1 MRNILNGRVY
11 LWCRTLSTYIVLA
24 GLATAAYA
32 DGVDDGSAETE
43 VTIEYF
49 DAGESKTTIGNTGT
63 NTSGVLIEA
72 EYEKDHV
79 TYTVGYERWNYT
91 WTNPED
97 LPFVSGTTAEPWTTF
112 DTIQLGI
119 DFEQE
124 INDQWEF
131 TYYLEAESSFE
142 KEMSS
147 SFEYEAG
154 VDFNYE
160 ASKSWSYTLNV
171 NLEYLDADGAELGM
185 DLEIEWNHDSKEGW
199 SGEFEISSEF
209 PETHLTYHYTEAF
222 STTFFY
228 NESGTNT
235 IRLSDTSP
243 VIGMQG
249 GYLEDEYNSI
259 GVQFGYEL
267 IHGGT
272 FSFIVQQNM
281 NRQFSFSDKT
291 EREVIYTLGD
301 AMEIAIGFDYEF

>member
-1 MRNILNGRVY
+1 MKGRIYV
-11 LWCRTLSTYIVLA
+11 WCKTLFTYIVLS

-32 DGVDDGSAETE
+32 DDVDDGGAETE

-49 DAGESKTTIGNTGT
+49 EAGESKTIIGNAGA

-91 WTNPED
+91 WSNPD
-97 LPFVSGTTAEPWTTF
+97 TLPFISGTTGDPWTTF

-119 DFEQE
+119 DIEQE
-124 INDQWEF
+124 VNDHWEF

-142 KEMSS
+142 KEMSNS
-147 SFEYEAG
+147 YEYEAG
-154 VDFNYE
+154 IDFNYE

-171 NLEYLDADGAELGM
+171 NLEYLDAEGAELGM
-185 DLEIEWNHDSKEGW
+185 DLEIEWNHDSKDGW

-209 PETHLTYHYTEAF
+209 PESHLTYHYTEAF

-281 NRQFSFSDKT
+281 NRQFSFSDAT